1 MIIGYVLAEAAIL
14 FLGLVLWFYT
24 TQKGNP
30 AVNNALS
37 QVFSNILDTADL
49 PSFSIDT
56 IMWARIIGLIIVAL
70 AVQGNEDVLA
80 EWWDEVIVWI
90 WGKVADFG
98 HIIVFFADLLVPLY
112 NFYATLA
119 AQVTTGTYTILA
131 KCQVRTI
138 AESLVHI
145 GEAMQLLAKAMVNF
159 IVAPKGAFDIYNTTL
174 AIQKAVVKQESVI
187 KCACDGLT
195 PAFGILFDVLRPTL
209 LANITNETVNTLVA
223 VPQTAILAIP
233 PWKEIPDGRRLFHP
247 LKRLAVATG
256 FYLDEAIDNILTRI
270 LLSFVTDI
278 PVFRTVGYGL
288 EGVIGLAE
296 MIAHTAT
303 RIILLQPITFNPQ
316 LIHRSFLNMA
326 DTLEVSILELLT
338 SVAEPLGFG
347 DGQIELAKDAAR
359 PLTSSITHT

>member
-1 MIIGYVLAEAAIL
+1 
-14 FLGLVLWFYT
+14 
-24 TQKGNP
+24 
-30 AVNNALS
+30 
-37 QVFSNILDTADL
+37 
-49 PSFSIDT
+49 
-56 IMWARIIGLIIVAL
+56 
-70 AVQGNEDVLA
+70 
-80 EWWDEVIVWI
+80 
-90 WGKVADFG
+90 
-98 HIIVFFADLLVPLY
+98 
-112 NFYATLA
+112 
-119 AQVTTGTYTILA
+119 
-131 KCQVRTI
+131 
-138 AESLVHI
+138 
-145 GEAMQLLAKAMVNF
+145 MQLLAKAMVNLLLH
-159 IVAPKGAFDIYNTTL
+159 PKELSHLQHNTSHS
-174 AIQKAVVKQESVI
+174 KGVVKQESVI

-303 RIILLQPITFNPQ
+303 RIILYNPSRSIHNSFTDPSSTWPI
-316 LIHRSFLNMA
+316 RSKSL
-326 DTLEVSILELLT
+326 S
-338 SVAEPLGFG
+338 
-347 DGQIELAKDAAR
+347 
-359 PLTSSITHT
+359 